1 MRIPVQLFDHARDDA
16 VEGELFDEVTVE
28 HFLETQREWRPAV
41 IEAAKAMLKSG
52 APRESVP
59 RHFHWDWSSKEAD
72 LKVLAF
78 SFFGVTC
85 GGRLQGLMKL
95 ETAGRS
101 CRLPEQKGKPLVFV
115 DYLETAPWNIK
126 PLAQALGRSPQ
137 FGAVGTRL
145 IEAAVRKS
153 LDEGFKGRIALH
165 SLTTSEQFYL
175 EKCGM
180 TAVSRDSAKQDLLW
194 CEFTPEQAQT
204 FLGEGGGAA

>member
-1 MRIPVQLFDHARDDA
+1 MRVPVQLFDYAMGKA
-16 VEGELFDEVTVE
+16 AEGELFDEVTVE
-28 HFLETQREWRPAV
+28 HFLETQRDWRPAV

-52 APRESVP
+52 APRQSVP
-59 RHFHWDWSSKEAD
+59 RHFHWDWSTKEAE

-78 SFFGVTC
+78 SFFGITC

-101 CRLPEQKGKPLVFV
+101 CRLPEQKGKPLVYV

-126 PLAQALGRSPQ
+126 PLAQALGRGPQ
-137 FGAVGTRL
+137 FGAIGTRL
-145 IEAAVRKS
+145 MEAAVRKS
-153 LDEGFKGRIALH
+153 LEEGFKGRIALH
-165 SLTTSEQFYL
+165 SLSTSEQFYL

-180 TAVSRDSAKQDLLW
+180 TAVSRDLAKQDLLW
-194 CEFTPEQAQT
+194 CEFTPEQGER

>member
-1 MRIPVQLFDHARDDA
+1 
-16 VEGELFDEVTVE
+16 
-28 HFLETQREWRPAV
+28 
-41 IEAAKAMLKSG
+41 MLKSG

-78 SFFGVTC
+78 SFFGITC

-101 CRLPEQKGKPLVFV
+101 CRLPEQKGKPLVYV

-126 PLAQALGRSPQ
+126 PLAQALGKPPQ

-153 LDEGFKGRIALH
+153 LEEGFKGRIALH

-194 CEFTPEQAQT
+194 CEFTPEQANT

>member
-1 MRIPVQLFDHARDDA
+1 MRVPVELFDYATKVP

-28 HFLETQREWRPAV
+28 HFLETQRDWRPAV

-52 APRESVP
+52 APRENIP
-59 RHFHWDWSSKEAD
+59 RHFHWDWSTKEAD
-72 LKVLAF
+72 LRVLAF
-78 SFFGVTC
+78 SFFGITC
-85 GGRLQGLMKL
+85 RGKLQGIMKI

-101 CRLPEQKGKPLVFV
+101 SRLPEHKGKPLIYI

-126 PLAQALGRSPQ
+126 TLVEALGKGPQ

-145 IEAAVRKS
+145 IEAAVRRS
-153 LDEGFKGRIALH
+153 LEEGFKGRLALH
-165 SLTTSEQFYL
+165 SLSTSEQFYL

-180 TAVSRDSAKQDLLW
+180 TGVGRDSAKQDLLW
-194 CEFTPEQAQT
+194 CEFTPEQAEI